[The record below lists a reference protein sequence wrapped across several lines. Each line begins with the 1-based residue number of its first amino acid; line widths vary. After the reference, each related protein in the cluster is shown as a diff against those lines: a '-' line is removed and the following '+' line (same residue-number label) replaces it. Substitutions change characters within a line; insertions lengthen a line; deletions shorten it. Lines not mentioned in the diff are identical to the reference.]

1 MSVSAIIISGLA
13 VGGTGILIGFILGIF
28 GEKFKVEVDEREEA
42 ILEVLPGNNCGG
54 CGYAGCS
61 GLAAAIVKGEAPVGQ
76 CPVGGSPVAEK
87 IGKIMGVEASE
98 SARQVAFVKC
108 AGNCEKA
115 RKDYVYTGVEDCA
128 AMAYVPNGGPKS
140 CNYGCLGFGS
150 CVKACPFGA
159 IQIIDGIAVVDK
171 ELCKACGKCIAA
183 CPKELIEFVPYE
195 GKHFVQCS
203 SHDKGKKVMDACA
216 EGCIACRL
224 CEKTCEHDAIH
235 VEDNVAHIN
244 KNLCVE
250 CGACATK
257 CPKHVIL

>member
-1 MSVSAIIISGLA
+1 MQN
-13 VGGTGILIGFILGIF
+13 GI
-28 GEKFKVEVDEREEA
+28 
-42 ILEVLPGNNCGG
+42 
-54 CGYAGCS
+54 CS
-61 GLAAAIVKGEAPVGQ
+61 GMVVLSHV
-76 CPVGGSPVAEK
+76 
-87 IGKIMGVEASE
+87 IMAVW
-98 SARQVAFVKC
+98 
-108 AGNCEKA
+108 
-115 RKDYVYTGVEDCA
+115 D
-128 AMAYVPNGGPKS
+128 
-140 CNYGCLGFGS
+140 FGS

-244 KNLCVE
+244 KDLCVE
-250 CGACATK
+250 CGACAAK

>member
-1 MSVSAIIISGLA
+1 
-13 VGGTGILIGFILGIF
+13 
-28 GEKFKVEVDEREEA
+28 
-42 ILEVLPGNNCGG
+42 
-54 CGYAGCS
+54 
-61 GLAAAIVKGEAPVGQ
+61 
-76 CPVGGSPVAEK
+76 
-87 IGKIMGVEASE
+87 
-98 SARQVAFVKC
+98 
-108 AGNCEKA
+108 
-115 RKDYVYTGVEDCA
+115 
-128 AMAYVPNGGPKS
+128 MAYVPNGGPKS

-159 IQIIDGIAVVDK
+159 IQIVDGIAIVDK

-235 VEDNVAHIN
+235 VENNVAHIN
-244 KNLCVE
+244 KELCVE
-250 CGACATK
+250 CGECAAVSKTCNSLRK
-257 CPKHVIL
+257 TRISYKLHCSVSSLLCKQLHYSVFVYTHKKGIRNEKIYRR

>member
-1 MSVSAIIISGLA
+1 MVQFRSL
-13 VGGTGILIGFILGIF
+13 T
-28 GEKFKVEVDEREEA
+28 E
-42 ILEVLPGNNCGG
+42 LP
-54 CGYAGCS
+54 
-61 GLAAAIVKGEAPVGQ
+61 
-76 CPVGGSPVAEK
+76 
-87 IGKIMGVEASE
+87 
-98 SARQVAFVKC
+98 
-108 AGNCEKA
+108 
-115 RKDYVYTGVEDCA
+115 
-128 AMAYVPNGGPKS
+128 
-140 CNYGCLGFGS
+140 
-150 CVKACPFGA
+150 
-159 IQIIDGIAVVDK
+159 VVDK

-244 KNLCVE
+244 KELCVE
-250 CGACATK
+250 CGECAAK